1 MINDIYASAERIYLK
16 CGWHSKSSQI
26 YYMVLSDMNLFSE
39 KKTNLGL
46 FFLLTPLN
54 MHLFC
59 QGCDLV
65 SLPLLL
71 LNLKMRII

>member
-1 MINDIYASAERIYLK
+1 M
-16 CGWHSKSSQI
+16 
-26 YYMVLSDMNLFSE
+26 LSDMNLFSE

-54 MHLFC
+54 LHIFC
-59 QGCDLV
+59 QGCDTV

-71 LNLKMRII
+71 LNLKLRLI